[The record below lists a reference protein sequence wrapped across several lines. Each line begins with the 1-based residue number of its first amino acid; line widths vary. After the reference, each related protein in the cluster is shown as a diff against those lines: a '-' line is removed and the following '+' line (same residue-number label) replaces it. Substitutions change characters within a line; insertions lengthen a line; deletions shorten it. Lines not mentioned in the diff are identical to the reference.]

1 MGYNV
6 LVTETISEKGLSILE
21 NDKNIHLNI
30 IKGMTENELKN
41 IISDYDAIITRSG
54 TRITSDLLEN
64 PGRLKIIGRAGVG
77 LDNIDIEAASRKG
90 IIVMNAP
97 TGNTIAATELTMGHI
112 LSAARKI
119 PEANNSLLEG
129 KWDRKKFL
137 GIQLYE
143 KTLGIVGL
151 GRIGSNVALRAKAFD
166 MDIVAYD
173 PYIKRTKADALGV
186 RLIDKFEDLLAISDI
201 VTFHTPLT
209 NETYKMLSDKEMKFM
224 KDGAIVINCA
234 RGGIIDE
241 DGLLKALNSG
251 KLFAAGIDVFE
262 KEPPKD
268 NPLLKVN
275 NVFFTPHI
283 GANTFEGQKS
293 VAVIIAEQV
302 LSALKGEN
310 YINAVN
316 IPFIKSQLSTY
327 HRLYFELIEKIGKLA
342 AQVIKGRIEKIE
354 INLIGRH
361 FEEDINEPVFDRPL
375 NYQPFTI
382 AGIKGFLEVIL
393 KDSVTYMSAPYL
405 AQDRN
410 ITISETKDKQLE
422 EYNNL
427 IMMKIKTDTEE
438 KEIGGTV
445 LSDQMG
451 RLTVLDKFHLD
462 IIPQGIFLYFRN
474 YDKPGVIGKVGT
486 ILGNNSINI
495 AGFGLSRQNEGKA
508 MGFVSVDNSITKKT
522 LDEILNINGIIE
534 AKTIK
539 F

>member
-1 MGYNV
+1 MEYNV

-21 NDKNIHLNI
+21 NDKNIHLDI
-30 IKGMTENELKN
+30 INGMTENELKN

-77 LDNIDIEAASRKG
+77 MDNIDIEAASRKG
-90 IIVMNAP
+90 VIVMNAP

-137 GIQLYE
+137 GVQLYE

-275 NVFFTPHI
+275 NVFFTPHV

-302 LSALKGEN
+302 LNALKGEN
-310 YINAVN
+310 YTNAVN

-327 HRLYFELIEKIGKLA
+327 HRLYFELIEKIGKFA

-410 ITISETKDKQLE
+410 ITISETKEKQLE

-445 LSDQMG
+445 LSDQVG

-486 ILGNNSINI
+486 ILGENSINI

-508 MGFVSVDNSITKKT
+508 MGFVSVDNPITKKT

>member
-6 LVTETISEKGLSILE
+6 LVTETISEKGLSILK
-21 NDKNIHLNI
+21 NDKNIHLDI
-30 IKGMTENELKN
+30 INGMTENELKN

-90 IIVMNAP
+90 VIVMNAP

-137 GIQLYE
+137 GVQLHE

-445 LSDQMG
+445 LSDQVG

>member
-21 NDKNIHLNI
+21 NDKNIHLDI

-445 LSDQMG
+445 LSDQVG

>member
-6 LVTETISEKGLSILE
+6 LVTETISEKGLSILK
-21 NDKNIHLNI
+21 NDKNIHLDI
-30 IKGMTENELKN
+30 INGMTENELKN

-90 IIVMNAP
+90 VIVMNAP

-224 KDGAIVINCA
+224 KDGAMVINCA

-268 NPLLKVN
+268 NPLLKIS

-393 KDSVTYMSAPYL
+393 KDSVTYMSAPYF

-410 ITISETKDKQLE
+410 ITISETKEKQLE

-445 LSDQMG
+445 LSDQVG

-486 ILGNNSINI
+486 ILGENSINI

>member
-6 LVTETISEKGLSILE
+6 LVTETISEKGLSILK
-21 NDKNIHLNI
+21 NDKNIHLDI
-30 IKGMTENELKN
+30 INGMTENELKN

-54 TRITSDLLEN
+54 TRITSNLLEN

-90 IIVMNAP
+90 VIVMNAP

-137 GIQLYE
+137 GVQLHE

-166 MDIVAYD
+166 MAIVAYD

-268 NPLLKVN
+268 NPLLKIS

-342 AQVIKGRIEKIE
+342 AQVTKGRIEKIE

-410 ITISETKDKQLE
+410 ITISETKEKQLE

-445 LSDQMG
+445 LSDQVG

-486 ILGNNSINI
+486 ILGENSINI
-495 AGFGLSRQNEGKA
+495 AGFGLSRHNEGKA